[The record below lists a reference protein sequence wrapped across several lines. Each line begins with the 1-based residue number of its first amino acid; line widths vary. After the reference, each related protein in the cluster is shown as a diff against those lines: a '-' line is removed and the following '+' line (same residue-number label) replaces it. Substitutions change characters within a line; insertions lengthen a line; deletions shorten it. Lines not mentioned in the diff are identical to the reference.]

1 MTEEKAIEL
10 ATQYQKEDGRPTK
23 LLGVRK
29 ITQAQIDAFEEAH
42 GKKDPSERPEWMR
55 LEPHW
60 VVAFDQKT
68 GARNFFVAEDSRERS
83 GQTAPCARG
92 ADDAHR
98 RD

>member
-60 VVAFDQKT
+60 VVAFD
-68 GARNFFVAEDSRERS
+68 REWGGVPS
-83 GQTAPCARG
+83 KYLIKVY
-92 ADDAHR
+92 DDGYITETPSM
-98 RD
+98 